1 MFEVYK
7 VRSVR
12 VLCAVRSLCSYLVTC
27 PQVRRTQTRRT
38 STYNTEP
45 SSPLPSPPL
54 SSLHLTM
61 DHQPKTLQSFL
72 KSWS

>member
-7 VRSVR
+7 VQSVR

-45 SSPLPSPPL
+45 SSPLPSLLSPLLPSPPYT
-54 SSLHLTM
+54 SQWIINQKHCSH
-61 DHQPKTLQSFL
+61 S
-72 KSWS
+72 

>member
-38 STYNTEP
+38 STYDTEP
-45 SSPLPSPPL
+45 SSLLSPLLPSPPYT
-54 SSLHLTM
+54 SQWIINQKHCSH
-61 DHQPKTLQSFL
+61 S
-72 KSWS
+72 